1 VTSPTIIPGSECHVI
16 GSKTTG
22 RDYEV
27 SVWRPAGIDGPL
39 PLLVVTDGNL
49 MFPVATSTV
58 ALMVV
63 GSEMPAVQVVG
74 VGYPADLAAVLELRE
89 ADLVP
94 ARDTRSSGA
103 DGFFVFLR
111 DELQPWLEQHCDV
124 TPDRALFGA
133 SLGGLFA
140 LHVLVNHPGH
150 FNRYVIVSPAV
161 VADPGFFDDA
171 ERVDAPGHAGNA
183 AVALMAG
190 ACEDQLSLA
199 MEPAMRE
206 TFASLDTVN
215 QTDRVEKVLSSSA
228 YSGLQ
233 LTTTIIADQTH
244 FTMPS
249 VGMAMGLR
257 HVFG

>member
-1 VTSPTIIPGSECHVI
+1 MI

-27 SVWRPAGIDGPL
+27 SLWRPAGIDGPL

-58 ALMVV
+58 ALLVA
-63 GSEMPAVQVVG
+63 GSEIPAVQVVG
-74 VGYPADLAAVLELRE
+74 VGYPADLATILELRE
-89 ADLVP
+89 YDLVP
-94 ARDTRSSGA
+94 GRDTPSSGA

-111 DELQPWLEQHCDV
+111 DELQPWLEQRCDV
-124 TPDRALFGA
+124 APDRALFGA

-161 VADPGFFDDA
+161 VADPEFFDDA
-171 ERVDAPGHAGNA
+171 ERVDVPVRADNA
-183 AVALMAG
+183 VVALMAG
-190 ACEDQLSLA
+190 ACEDQLALA
-199 MEPAMRE
+199 MEPAMRQA
-206 TFASLDTVN
+206 FASLDTVN

-233 LTTTIIADQTH
+233 LTTSIVADQTH
-244 FTMPS
+244 FTMPA

-257 HVFG
+257 RVFA